1 MAFDPGKVHKLRDEF
16 ESMAYDWMFERIQE
30 VYGVDDPSE
39 LNEDQIQEIFE
50 SSESD
55 QCEMYVGMA
64 LRSMI
69 E

>member
-1 MAFDPGKVHKLRDEF
+1 MHKLQDQF

-50 SSESD
+50 YSESD
-55 QCEMYVGMA
+55 ECEMYVGMA

>member
-1 MAFDPGKVHKLRDEF
+1 
-16 ESMAYDWMFERIQE
+16 MFERIQE

-50 SSESD
+50 YSESD

>member
-1 MAFDPGKVHKLRDEF
+1 MALDLGKVHKLQDQF

-50 SSESD
+50 YSESD
-55 QCEMYVGMA
+55 ECEMYVGMA

>member
-1 MAFDPGKVHKLRDEF
+1 MAFDPGKVHKLQDQF
-16 ESMAYDWMFERIQE
+16 ESMAYDWMLERIQE

-50 SSESD
+50 YSESD
-55 QCEMYVGMA
+55 ECEMYVGMA